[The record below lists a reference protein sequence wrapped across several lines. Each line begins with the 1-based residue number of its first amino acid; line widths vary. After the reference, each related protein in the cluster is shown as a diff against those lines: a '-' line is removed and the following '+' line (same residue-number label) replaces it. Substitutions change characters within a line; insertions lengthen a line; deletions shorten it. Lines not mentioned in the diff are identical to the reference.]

1 MKNQASKWLSYAIA
15 LLCIVGIAM
24 TVYLGNTSGSGF
36 DTPQEPIA
44 RYYGNCHAG
53 TDMLIYDFQII
64 QDTAPVLQISFT
76 NYLDDA
82 DFQTLTYQLRDDFMP
97 PTVRDG
103 IEIMDVNGDGSDD
116 FLFDLGVYGKMRLK
130 ACLVYDHEAKQYVFV
145 DGFEEL
151 NAPIFVNGC
160 FITAP
165 MPMDVPVTKEKYSV
179 VGTELCHVGK
189 LFIYENDTQ
198 TLYTE
203 QRQENGVWM
212 IEKEMVTE
220 SDIDLFEWGKPTE

>member
-1 MKNQASKWLSYAIA
+1 MYVLTTVKFMDGSNPS
-15 LLCIVGIAM
+15 M
-24 TVYLGNTSGSGF
+24 T
-36 DTPQEPIA
+36 QEPIA

-76 NYLDDA
+76 NYLDDT

-97 PTVRDG
+97 LTIRDG
-103 IEIMDVNGDGSDD
+103 IEIMDINGDGSDD

-130 ACLVYDHEAKQYVFV
+130 ACLVYDPEVKQYVFV

-151 NAPIFVNGC
+151 NAPIFVNGY
-160 FITAP
+160 FITEP
-165 MPMDVPVTKEKYSV
+165 MPMDVPMTKEKYSV
-179 VGTELCHVGK
+179 VGTALCHVGS
-189 LFIYENDTQ
+189 LSIYENDTQ

-203 QRQENGVWM
+203 KRQENGVWVA
-212 IEKEMVTE
+212 EKEMTTE
-220 SDIDLFEWGKPTE
+220 ADIDLSSWGIEPVQ